1 MKAALGF
8 QQVTVSNDGFALAAC
23 TIVRIVLAQ
32 QKLKKHQWHEPLL
45 AGDLIYTPNE
55 IFSMNTQ
62 DTFKF
67 AETHEWADLE
77 DDGLVWVG
85 ISNHAQEA
93 LGDVMFF
100 QAPKLGQQVK
110 RGEAIAAIESV
121 KAASDIH
128 APVSGEVVSL
138 NEAVDAAPELVNEK
152 PYGVWLF
159 KIKPNSSSNLVSD
172 LDQLMSHEKYSATA
186 GG

>member
-1 MKAALGF
+1 
-8 QQVTVSNDGFALAAC
+8 
-23 TIVRIVLAQ
+23 
-32 QKLKKHQWHEPLL
+32 
-45 AGDLIYTPNE
+45 
-55 IFSMNTQ
+55 MNSQ

-67 AETHEWADLE
+67 AETHEWADQE
-77 DDGLVWVG
+77 DDGLIWVG

-110 RGEAIAAIESV
+110 QGEAIAVIESV

-128 APVSGEVVSL
+128 APVSGEIVAL
-138 NEAVDAAPELVNEK
+138 NEDVDASPELVNEK

-159 KIKPNSSSNLVSD
+159 KIKPTSDDSLASD
-172 LDQLMSHEKYSATA
+172 LSQLLTL
-186 GG
+186 

>member
-1 MKAALGF
+1 
-8 QQVTVSNDGFALAAC
+8 
-23 TIVRIVLAQ
+23 
-32 QKLKKHQWHEPLL
+32 
-45 AGDLIYTPNE
+45 
-55 IFSMNTQ
+55 MNSQ

-67 AETHEWADLE
+67 AETHEWADQE
-77 DDGLVWVG
+77 NDGLVWVG

-110 RGEAIAAIESV
+110 QGEAIAAIESV

-128 APVSGEVVSL
+128 APVSGEIVAL
-138 NEAVDAAPELVNEK
+138 NEEVDASPEIVNEK

-159 KIKPNSSSNLVSD
+159 KIKPTSADSLAAELN
-172 LDQLMSHEKYSATA
+172 QLLSLEKYNA
-186 GG
+186 GPGA

>member
-1 MKAALGF
+1 MCAKDK
-8 QQVTVSNDGFALAAC
+8 T
-23 TIVRIVLAQ
+23 
-32 QKLKKHQWHEPLL
+32 
-45 AGDLIYTPNE
+45 
-55 IFSMNTQ
+55 MNSQ

-77 DDGLVWVG
+77 NDGLVWVG

-100 QAPKLGQQVK
+100 QAPKIGQQVK
-110 RGEAIAAIESV
+110 QGEAIAVIESV

-128 APVSGEVVSL
+128 APVTGEVVAL
-138 NEAVDAAPELVNEK
+138 NEDVDGTPELVNQT

-159 KIKPNSSSNLVSD
+159 KIKPASEDSLHSELSALLSLEQYTLSSG
-172 LDQLMSHEKYSATA
+172 A
-186 GG
+186 

>member
-1 MKAALGF
+1 MHSKDK
-8 QQVTVSNDGFALAAC
+8 T
-23 TIVRIVLAQ
+23 
-32 QKLKKHQWHEPLL
+32 
-45 AGDLIYTPNE
+45 
-55 IFSMNTQ
+55 MNSQ

-67 AETHEWADLE
+67 AETHEWADHE
-77 DDGLVWVG
+77 DDGLIWVG

-110 RGEAIAAIESV
+110 QGEAIAVIESV

-128 APVSGEVVSL
+128 APVSGEIVAL
-138 NEAVDAAPELVNEK
+138 NEEVDASPELVNEK

-159 KIKPNSSSNLVSD
+159 KIKPTSDESLASD
-172 LDQLMSHEKYSATA
+172 LSQLLTLETYNA
-186 GG
+186 GPGA

>member
-1 MKAALGF
+1 MSPKDK
-8 QQVTVSNDGFALAAC
+8 T
-23 TIVRIVLAQ
+23 
-32 QKLKKHQWHEPLL
+32 
-45 AGDLIYTPNE
+45 
-55 IFSMNTQ
+55 MNSQ

-67 AETHEWADLE
+67 AETHEWADQE
-77 DDGLVWVG
+77 DDGLIWVG

-110 RGEAIAAIESV
+110 QGEAIAVIESV

-128 APVSGEVVSL
+128 APVSGEIVAL
-138 NEAVDAAPELVNEK
+138 NDEVDASPELVNEK

-159 KIKPNSSSNLVSD
+159 KIKPTSDDSLASD
-172 LDQLMSHEKYSATA
+172 LSQLLTLETYNA
-186 GG
+186 GPGS

>member
-1 MKAALGF
+1 
-8 QQVTVSNDGFALAAC
+8 
-23 TIVRIVLAQ
+23 
-32 QKLKKHQWHEPLL
+32 
-45 AGDLIYTPNE
+45 
-55 IFSMNTQ
+55 MNTQ

-77 DDGLVWVG
+77 GDGLVWVG

-110 RGEAIAAIESV
+110 QGEAIAVIESV

-128 APVSGEVVSL
+128 APVSGEIIAL
-138 NEAVDAAPELVNEK
+138 NEEVDASPEIVNEK

-159 KIKPNSSSNLVSD
+159 KIKPSSEENLAAE
-172 LDQLMSHEKYSATA
+172 LNQLLSPESYQSGPGA
-186 GG
+186 

>member
-1 MKAALGF
+1 M
-8 QQVTVSNDGFALAAC
+8 FAKDK
-23 TIVRIVLAQ
+23 T
-32 QKLKKHQWHEPLL
+32 
-45 AGDLIYTPNE
+45 
-55 IFSMNTQ
+55 MNSQ

-77 DDGLVWVG
+77 NDGLVWVG

-110 RGEAIAAIESV
+110 QGEAIAVIESV

-128 APVSGEVVSL
+128 APVTGEVVAL
-138 NEAVDAAPELVNEK
+138 NEDVDGTPELVNQT

-159 KIKPNSSSNLVSD
+159 KIKPASEDSLHSELGALLSLEQYISSSG
-172 LDQLMSHEKYSATA
+172 A
-186 GG
+186 

>member
-1 MKAALGF
+1 
-8 QQVTVSNDGFALAAC
+8 
-23 TIVRIVLAQ
+23 
-32 QKLKKHQWHEPLL
+32 
-45 AGDLIYTPNE
+45 
-55 IFSMNTQ
+55 MNSQ

-110 RGEAIAAIESV
+110 QGEAIAVIESV

-128 APVSGEVVSL
+128 APVSGEIVAL
-138 NEAVDAAPELVNEK
+138 NEEIDASPELVNQT
-152 PYGVWLF
+152 PYGIWLF
-159 KIKPNSSSNLVSD
+159 KIKPTSQDMLATELSLLLSL
-172 LDQLMSHEKYSATA
+172 EKYCLGPGA
-186 GG
+186 